1 MKVFNDNTVLPAA
14 DINEY
19 LVNVKYSDKA
29 AGTSRA
35 STTTVADDPDLQIVL
50 DTNKTYFLEITA
62 PYNSPAAAGFTYKIG
77 APGGSVVT
85 GYAITAVGG
94 ATRILT
100 HSAARLSFTHA
111 LEPHRHR
118 RRPPDT
124 V

>member
-1 MKVFNDNTVLPAA
+1 MKVFNDNTVLPAQ

-35 STTTVADDPDLQIVL
+35 STTTVADDPDLQIQL

-77 APGGSVVT
+77 APGGAVVT
-85 GYAITAVGG
+85 GYAITARGG
-94 ATRILT
+94 AGRIHT
-100 HSAARLSFTHA
+100 YFA
-111 LEPHRHR
+111 P
-118 RRPPDT
+118 RPSVT
-124 V
+124 

>member
-1 MKVFNDNTVLPAA
+1 MKVFNDNRVLPAA

-50 DTNKTYFLEITA
+50 DTNKTYRLQIIA

-77 APGGSVVT
+77 APGGSVFT

-94 ATRILT
+94 TVSIITYSAAGLSYTSAVNLGATR
-100 HSAARLSFTHA
+100 
-111 LEPHRHR
+111 
-118 RRPPDT
+118 RPAHHP
-124 V
+124 

>member
-1 MKVFNDNTVLPAA
+1 MKVFNDNTVLPAQ

-35 STTTVADDPDLQIVL
+35 STTTVADDPDLQIQL

-77 APGGSVVT
+77 APGGSPFT
-85 GYAITAVGG
+85 GYT
-94 ATRILT
+94 LT
-100 HSAARLSFTHA
+100 PLRPTGTTHHHSAA
-111 LEPHRHR
+111 
-118 RRPPDT
+118 
-124 V
+124 